1 MSFKIDSGLFKLDFT
16 DHHAILGVPV
26 DADFKDIRKRYLQIA
41 RRLHPDSCTAQS
53 EADKQ
58 RASQLLSKLVNPAYE
73 KFSKDAVRAEYIVLV
88 KQMGKRLAQESSSI
102 ELKNE
107 LSKQLAQTNNIEH
120 TYKTSVS
127 QLAQKQYDS
136 FDQVLQLIAQIS
148 ELNLVYLKRKG
159 GNALQLSPPSV
170 GIGTNPGGK
179 NAASPPSPP
188 PPAPTEPET
197 VIEQYFRRAQALMA
211 KNNFA
216 QARVELQDALKLEPN
231 NSRCHSLMGVV
242 YLKQNQATMAK
253 VHINKALQLNPRD
266 PMALKAKQLLDQ
278 VAQKAGAQQ
287 VAPSKTS
294 PGKPTQEKP
303 LDKSGGG
310 GLFGGLFG
318 GKKK

>member
-1 MSFKIDSGLFKLDFT
+1 MSFKIDNGLFKFDFT
-16 DHHAILGVPV
+16 DQHAILGVPV

-41 RRLHPDSCTAQS
+41 RRLHPDSCAAESQ
-53 EADKQ
+53 ADKQ

-73 KFSKDAVRAEYIVLV
+73 KFSKDAVRAEYIVLL
-88 KQMGKRLAQESSSI
+88 KQMGKRLVQESASI

-107 LSKQLAQTNNIEH
+107 LSKQLAQTNNIDH
-120 TYKTSVS
+120 AYKTSLS

-148 ELNLVYLKRKG
+148 ELNLVYLMRKG
-159 GNALQLSPPSV
+159 GNAFQLAPPPV
-170 GIGTNPGGK
+170 GTGTNPGGK
-179 NAASPPSPP
+179 NAATPPPP
-188 PPAPTEPET
+188 PPAPSAPET
-197 VIEQYFRRAQALMA
+197 IVEQYFRRAQALMA

-242 YLKQNQATMAK
+242 YLKQNQTTMAK

-278 VAQKAGAQQ
+278 VAQKAGDKQT
-287 VAPSKTS
+287 APSKTS
-294 PGKPTQEKP
+294 QATPTQGKPS
-303 LDKSGGG
+303 DKSGGG
-310 GLFGGLFG
+310 GMFGGLFG